1 MIDYE
6 TKVKDWFLR
15 HGYEIN
21 KIPET
26 NEESPDF
33 FITDNTSAYL
43 LELKT
48 KFPSE
53 EEVAERE
60 TVLSS
65 GEIYN
70 IDEIITRKKSLSKII
85 WKAKNQ
91 LKNHEAEEDILK
103 LVWLLAAGHL
113 AEPRLNQFEA
123 TLYGSIHLF
132 SIERYGKCYFFHNSD
147 FFKYREVLD
156 GAIISTES
164 KGQLLLNPLSPRYNK
179 MKGSS
184 IIKHFKKGSIVD
196 PIEIENQGQAFL
208 VDSGINRADEH
219 AVLEYLKQKYKTEKI
234 AVADIHYLSGALDV

>member
-6 TKVKDWFLR
+6 TKVKDWFLT

-26 NEESPDF
+26 NKESPDF
-33 FITDNTSAYL
+33 FITDDTSAYL

-53 EEVAERE
+53 EEATERE

-70 IDEIITRKKSLSKII
+70 IDEIVTHKKSLSKII
-85 WKAKNQ
+85 WKAKSQ
-91 LKNHEAEEDILK
+91 LKNYDTEEDILK

-123 TLYGSIHLF
+123 TLYGSIYLY

-164 KGQLLLNPLSPRYNK
+164 KGKLLLNPLSPRYNK

-184 IIKHFKKGSIVD
+184 IIEHFKEGSIVD
-196 PIEIENQGQAFL
+196 PIEIENLGQAFF
-208 VDSGINRADEH
+208 VDAGINRADEQ
-219 AVLEYLKQKYKTEKI
+219 AVLEYLKQKYKIEKI
-234 AVADIHYLSGALDV
+234 AVVDTHYLSGTMDV